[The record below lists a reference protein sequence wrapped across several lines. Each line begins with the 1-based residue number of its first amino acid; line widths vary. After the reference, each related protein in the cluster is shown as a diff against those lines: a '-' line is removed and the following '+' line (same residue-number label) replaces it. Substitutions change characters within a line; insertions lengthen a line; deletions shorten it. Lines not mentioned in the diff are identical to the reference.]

1 MGTWLRKETHKHP
14 LNVSRE
20 GSPHPHTRSCSA
32 PQEVKDVC
40 PKLKARPHHEIG
52 QLTRS
57 EQARVDMAESIS
69 LHFHMD
75 ECCWAY
81 NLCLDERQISSIII

>member
-20 GSPHPHTRSCSA
+20 GSPHPHTHSCSA

-57 EQARVDMAESIS
+57 EQAGVDMAESIS